1 MISGCSVPP
10 RRREVRSGGGRALPQ
25 ALLRTTTAGE
35 AGPPLLGWL
44 WPGHPIIKVQNS
56 RPLGSTYSNL
66 CRIGQPTAGTGSPPS
81 MTSGSRDTAG
91 LGHFPTAG
99 GESRV
104 QPEGHPP
111 ARLFLACPLA
121 SGSGLTS
128 LRCPDGKVPTALSCP
143 TRALS
148 QPAGDRGRRQGPSR
162 QQMQMSGGMRLITG
176 NVQEQI
182 EK

>member
-10 RRREVRSGGGRALPQ
+10 GRREVRSGSGRALPP
-25 ALLRTTTAGE
+25 ALLRTTAAGE

-56 RPLGSTYSNL
+56 RPLGSSYSNL
-66 CRIGQPTAGTGSPPS
+66 CRIGRPTWGTGSPPRLAS
-81 MTSGSRDTAG
+81 AG
-91 LGHFPTAG
+91 PGHFPTAG
-99 GESRV
+99 GESHV

-111 ARLFLACPLA
+111 PAQLFLACPLA
-121 SGSGLTS
+121 SGAGPTS
-128 LRCPDGKVPTALSCP
+128 LRCLDGKVPTALSCP

-148 QPAGDRGRRQGPSR
+148 QLTGDRGRRQGRSW
-162 QQMQMSGGMRLITG
+162 QQMQMSGSMQLITG